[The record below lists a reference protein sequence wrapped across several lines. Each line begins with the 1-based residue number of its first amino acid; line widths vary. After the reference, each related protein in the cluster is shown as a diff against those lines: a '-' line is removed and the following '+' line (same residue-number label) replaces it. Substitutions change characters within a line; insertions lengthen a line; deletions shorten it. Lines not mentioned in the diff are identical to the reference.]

1 MKYLKSECEMICDEF
16 WKQNRYRQPI
26 IRKVYTVAESG
37 LMSQP
42 RPPFRAIVEEARLQG
57 DIPVKISRERFCRAE
72 LGVKFDPTEHE
83 WGLFSEM
90 VRDVAVATVLPEDWS
105 LSRLMSKKT
114 ELGMQATDKK
124 LGRPPKPLTRKMLV
138 RILELR
144 GCTGRTNGPLGVH
157 SIVRILRKRGITI
170 SDRQVQ
176 AALDLEFPDGGGEF
190 IRLMDIDR
198 NRVPGTGLRI
208 VLQREKQGLIDDLL
222 AGLADDGQE
231 RAYRKGSFTH

>member
-1 MKYLKSECEMICDEF
+1 M
-16 WKQNRYRQPI
+16 P
-26 IRKVYTVAESG
+26 KVETSSSRDPV
-37 LMSQP
+37 
-42 RPPFRAIVEEARLQG
+42 IEAALA
-57 DIPVKISRERFCRAE
+57 VC
-72 LGVKFDPTEHE
+72 
-83 WGLFSEM
+83 
-90 VRDVAVATVLPEDWS
+90 VATDLDPKLTGEVRRSEKIK
-105 LSRLMSKKT
+105 R
-114 ELGMQATDKK
+114 GMQTTDKK
-124 LGRPPKPLTRKMLV
+124 LGRPPKPLTRNMLV

-176 AALDLEFPDGGGEF
+176 AALDLEVPDGGGEF